1 MIDGFAG
8 EVLERMLAGDHPVL
22 AALRAQ
28 VAFADVRSS
37 ETSEYGMLID
47 LWVADD
53 AGQLDVDHRFALDD
67 LFGRI
72 EGVEGEVGFQLHVVR
87 GRLKTIEAWVASP
100 GWPTDPVLVESWYVA
115 HDPDPEV
122 AEFVHVSERDVE
134 FAVRG
139 IHGDPED

>member
-8 EVLERMLAGDHPVL
+8 EILERMLAGDHPVL
-22 AALRAQ
+22 AELRAQ
-28 VAFADVRSS
+28 VPAAEVRTA
-37 ETSEYGMLID
+37 EASEYGTLID

-53 AGQLDVDHRFALDD
+53 AGQLDVAHRFALDD
-67 LFGRI
+67 LFGKV

-100 GWPTDPVLVESWYVA
+100 GWPAEPTLNESWYVA
-115 HDPDPEV
+115 YDEDPEV
-122 AEFVHVSERDVE
+122 AEFVRVSERDVD